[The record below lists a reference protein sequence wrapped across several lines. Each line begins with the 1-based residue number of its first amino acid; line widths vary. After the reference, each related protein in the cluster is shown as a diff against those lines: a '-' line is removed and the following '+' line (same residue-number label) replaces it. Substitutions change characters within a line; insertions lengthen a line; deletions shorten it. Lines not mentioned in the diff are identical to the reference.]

1 MAKPRIFIS
10 STFYDLRYVR
20 EDLERFV
27 KELGYE
33 PVRHETGAIPYG
45 KEEAPEEYAYREVD
59 LSDVIVSIIGGRFGS
74 TSQQDDNSS
83 ISQRELR
90 RALERGIQVFIFVE
104 KNVLAEY
111 STYQL
116 NKNSEQIKYR
126 FADDV
131 RIYEFIETL
140 YALPRNNPIAS
151 FETSADI
158 TEYLLVQWA
167 GLFQRFLQEQK
178 RISELKVLEE
188 MKVIATTLQNL
199 TKFLTEER
207 QNKDEAIRNIL
218 FANHPAFRRFAEV
231 TNTSYRVFFT
241 NERELDAWIRA
252 RGWSP
257 IGQEVLDDDSVMEW
271 THANREGYLKLDY
284 KIFDEEGRLKVYNDD
299 DWNDNWLYFVP
310 QGSST
315 ESLEELPF

>member
-1 MAKPRIFIS
+1 MARPRIFIS
-10 STFYDLRYVR
+10 STFYDLKYVR

-33 PVRHETGAIPYG
+33 PVRHETGAIAYG
-45 KEEAPEEYAYREVD
+45 KDEAPEEYAYREVD

-74 TSQQDDNSS
+74 TSQQDDSSS
-83 ISQRELR
+83 ISQKELR

-116 NKNSEQIKYR
+116 NKNSEEIKYR

-131 RIYEFIETL
+131 RIYKFIEDL
-140 YALPRNNPIAS
+140 YALPRNNPIAP
-151 FETSADI
+151 FEVSADI

-178 RISELKVLEE
+178 RISELRVLEE
-188 MKVIATTLQNL
+188 MKVVSATLQEL
-199 TKFLTEER
+199 TRFLTEER
-207 QNKDEAIRNIL
+207 RNKDEAIRNIL

-231 TNTSYRVFFT
+231 TNTPYRVFFT
-241 NERELDAWIRA
+241 NERELDSWIRA
-252 RGWSP
+252 RNWSP
-257 IGQEVLDDDSVMEW
+257 LSRRAMDDDSVMEW
-271 THANREGYLKLDY
+271 THTRKEGYLKLVHQ
-284 KIFDEEGRLKVYNDD
+284 IFDDGGRLNVYTDD
-299 DWNDNWLYFVP
+299 DWDDWLRLVSP
-310 QGSST
+310 ESSV
-315 ESLEELPF
+315 ELFEDIPF